1 MLFTINSISECPF
14 SAWVLRV
21 AKLWNSF
28 TDSWVKPT
36 GTVQFDTG
44 EFTTKNLKVEVFTG
58 LPSRVK
64 KNLKTAWGGVWTT
77 LHHRVEELLFPR
89 VPKRGVCSPTP
100 FRDYSLLFTGDRP
113 RHSSLAATPEAS
125 GCSAA
130 ESETTGQESPPER
143 NLQSY
148 SEDRALQP
156 RKPFM
161 AACPQNNRHTQF
173 FPIHLTVTPS
183 GTRTPTLLSR
193 IPHSRLGVARA
204 EDATADRHTD
214 PSEPRLYLARPHPA
228 PRSPPQELQDR
239 AEKRGL
245 TPRET
250 SAAALTPPSPAKRE
264 SSIPPP
270 EKTCWDQKPKTQARE
285 PVGSYCF
292 LSLRLAS
299 PLVK

>member
-1 MLFTINSISECPF
+1 MDHSSPQSRRATLPARSEAG
-14 SAWVLRV
+14 SLLADSLQRLL
-21 AKLWNSF
+21 ASF
-28 TDSWVKPT
+28 
-36 GTVQFDTG
+36 
-44 EFTTKNLKVEVFTG
+44 
-58 LPSRVK
+58 
-64 KNLKTAWGGVWTT
+64 
-77 LHHRVEELLFPR
+77 HPR
-89 VPKRGVCSPTP
+89 PSPTLQP
-100 FRDYSLLFTGDRP
+100 RGDPRSLGLQCGRKRDHGP
-113 RHSSLAATPEAS
+113 
-125 GCSAA
+125 GK
-130 ESETTGQESPPER
+130 PPER

-161 AACPQNNRHTQF
+161 AACPQNNRHTRF

-214 PSEPRLYLARPHPA
+214 PSEPRFYLARPHPA

-270 EKTCWDQKPKTQARE
+270 EKTCWDQKPKT
-285 PVGSYCF
+285 
-292 LSLRLAS
+292 
-299 PLVK
+299 